1 VKNLGFRIKN
11 EENMNLYVTAA
22 VKELKEK
29 LNAYLSLLSY
39 RYANLCVKA
48 ELGALLPVT
57 VVAEREYNLEDVA
70 KVATPDDF
78 RFEIYPDLPDHLQAI
93 IAAVLDVHPEFKMEL
108 VKEDYGN
115 RNQHIVYTMPE
126 VDKDRRKLL
135 NDTAKVFY
143 EECKVEIDTACGG
156 YLAEVPSLE
165 GKLSVE
171 DVTEVTRVLKRSRE
185 ESLQTCQDLYQKK
198 LAEID
203 EAYQRYQASH
213 ADGGQSNGIDVTSSM
228 RLSGE

>member
-1 VKNLGFRIKN
+1 
-11 EENMNLYVTAA
+11 MNIYITAA

-57 VVAEREYNLEDVA
+57 VMAERDYNLEDVA

-78 RFEIYPDLPDHLQAI
+78 RFEIYPNVPDHLQAI
-93 IAAVLDVHPEFKMEL
+93 IAAILEVHPEFKMEL
-108 VKEDYGN
+108 VREDYGN
-115 RNQHIVYTMPE
+115 HNQHIVYTMPE

-143 EECKVEIDTACGG
+143 EECKAEIDAACAV
-156 YLAEVPSLE
+156 YMTELPELE
-165 GKLSVE
+165 GRLSVE
-171 DVTEVTRVLKRSRE
+171 DFTEVTRVLKRTRE
-185 ESLQTCQDLYQKK
+185 ETLQTCDELYQKK
-198 LAEID
+198 LGEID
-203 EAYQRYQASH
+203 EAHQHYLTDH
-213 ADGGQSNGIDVTSSM
+213 AEDDQGHAGFDVTSSM
-228 RLSGE
+228 KLFEE

>member
-1 VKNLGFRIKN
+1 
-11 EENMNLYVTAA
+11 MNIYITAA

-57 VVAEREYNLEDVA
+57 VMAERDYNLEDVA

-78 RFEIYPDLPDHLQAI
+78 RFEIYPNVPDHLQAI
-93 IAAVLDVHPEFKMEL
+93 IAAILEVHPEFKMEL
-108 VKEDYGN
+108 VREDYGN
-115 RNQHIVYTMPE
+115 HNQHIVYTMPE

-143 EECKVEIDTACGG
+143 EECKAEIDAACAV
-156 YLAEVPSLE
+156 YMTELPELE
-165 GKLSVE
+165 GRLSVE
-171 DVTEVTRVLKRSRE
+171 DFTEVTRVLKRTRE
-185 ESLQTCQDLYQKK
+185 ETLQTCDELYQKK
-198 LAEID
+198 LGEID
-203 EAYQRYQASH
+203 ETRL
-213 ADGGQSNGIDVTSSM
+213 TSTI
-228 RLSGE
+228 

>member
-228 RLSGE
+228 RLSDE

>member
-1 VKNLGFRIKN
+1 
-11 EENMNLYVTAA
+11 MNIYITAA

-57 VVAEREYNLEDVA
+57 VMAERDYNLEDVA

-78 RFEIYPDLPDHLQAI
+78 RFEIYPNVPDHLQAI
-93 IAAVLDVHPEFKMEL
+93 IAAILEVHPEFKMEL
-108 VKEDYGN
+108 VREDYGN
-115 RNQHIVYTMPE
+115 HNQHIVYTMPE

-143 EECKVEIDTACGG
+143 EECKAEIDAACAV
-156 YLAEVPSLE
+156 YMTELPELE
-165 GKLSVE
+165 GRLSVE
-171 DVTEVTRVLKRSRE
+171 DFTEVTRVLKRTRE
-185 ESLQTCQDLYQKK
+185 ETLQTCDELYQKK
-198 LAEID
+198 LGEID
-203 EAYQRYQASH
+203 EAHQHYLTDH
-213 ADGGQSNGIDVTSSM
+213 ADDDQGHAGFDVTISM
-228 RLSGE
+228 KLFDE

>member
-1 VKNLGFRIKN
+1 
-11 EENMNLYVTAA
+11 MNLYITAA

-57 VVAEREYNLEDVA
+57 VMAERDYNLEDVA

-78 RFEIYPDLPDHLQAI
+78 RFEIYPNVPDHLQAI
-93 IAAVLDVHPEFKMEL
+93 IAAILEVHPEFKMEL
-108 VKEDYGN
+108 VREDYGN
-115 RNQHIVYTMPE
+115 HNQHIVYTMPE

-143 EECKVEIDTACGG
+143 EECKAEIDAACAV
-156 YLAEVPSLE
+156 YMTELPELE
-165 GKLSVE
+165 GRLSVE
-171 DVTEVTRVLKRSRE
+171 DFTEVTRVLKRTRE
-185 ESLQTCQDLYQKK
+185 ETLQTCDELYQKK
-198 LAEID
+198 LGEID
-203 EAYQRYQASH
+203 EAHQHYLTDH
-213 ADGGQSNGIDVTSSM
+213 AGDDQGHAGFDVTSS
-228 RLSGE
+228 LKLFDE

>member
-1 VKNLGFRIKN
+1 
-11 EENMNLYVTAA
+11 MNIYITAA

-57 VVAEREYNLEDVA
+57 VMAERDYNLEDVA

-78 RFEIYPDLPDHLQAI
+78 RFEIYPNVPDHLQAI
-93 IAAVLDVHPEFKMEL
+93 IAAILEVHPEFKMEL
-108 VKEDYGN
+108 VWEDYGN
-115 RNQHIVYTMPE
+115 HNQHIVYTMPE

-143 EECKVEIDTACGG
+143 EECKAEIDAACAV
-156 YLAEVPSLE
+156 YMTELPELE
-165 GKLSVE
+165 GRLSVE
-171 DVTEVTRVLKRSRE
+171 DFTEVTRVLKRTRE
-185 ESLQTCQDLYQKK
+185 ETLQTCDELYQKK
-198 LAEID
+198 LGEID
-203 EAYQRYQASH
+203 EAHQHYLTDH
-213 ADGGQSNGIDVTSSM
+213 ADDDQGHAGFDVTSSM
-228 RLSGE
+228 KLFDE

>member
-1 VKNLGFRIKN
+1 
-11 EENMNLYVTAA
+11 MNIYITAA

-57 VVAEREYNLEDVA
+57 VMAERDYNLEDVA

-78 RFEIYPDLPDHLQAI
+78 RFEIYPNVPDHLQAI
-93 IAAVLDVHPEFKMEL
+93 IAAILEVHPEFKMEL
-108 VKEDYGN
+108 VREDYGN
-115 RNQHIVYTMPE
+115 HNQHIVYTMPE

-143 EECKVEIDTACGG
+143 EECKAEIDAACAD
-156 YLAEVPSLE
+156 YMTELPELE
-165 GKLSVE
+165 GRLSVE
-171 DVTEVTRVLKRSRE
+171 DFTEVTRVLKRTRE
-185 ESLQTCQDLYQKK
+185 ETLQTCDELYQKK
-198 LAEID
+198 LGEID
-203 EAYQRYQASH
+203 EAHQHYLTDH
-213 ADGGQSNGIDVTSSM
+213 ADDDQGHAGFDVTSSM
-228 RLSGE
+228 KLFDE

>member
-1 VKNLGFRIKN
+1 
-11 EENMNLYVTAA
+11 MNIYITAA

-57 VVAEREYNLEDVA
+57 VMAERDYNLEDVA

-78 RFEIYPDLPDHLQAI
+78 RFEIYPNVPDHLQAI
-93 IAAVLDVHPEFKMEL
+93 IAAILEVHPEFKMEL
-108 VKEDYGN
+108 VREDYGN
-115 RNQHIVYTMPE
+115 HNQHIVYTMPE

-143 EECKVEIDTACGG
+143 EECKAEIDAACAV
-156 YLAEVPSLE
+156 YMTELPELE
-165 GKLSVE
+165 GRLSVE
-171 DVTEVTRVLKRSRE
+171 DFTEVTRVLKRTRE
-185 ESLQTCQDLYQKK
+185 ETLQTCDELYQKK
-198 LAEID
+198 LGEID
-203 EAYQRYQASH
+203 EAHQHYLTDH
-213 ADGGQSNGIDVTSSM
+213 AGDDQGHAGFDVTSS
-228 RLSGE
+228 LKLFDE

>member
-1 VKNLGFRIKN
+1 
-11 EENMNLYVTAA
+11 MNIYITAA

-57 VVAEREYNLEDVA
+57 VMAERDYNLEDVA

-78 RFEIYPDLPDHLQAI
+78 RFEIYPNVPDHLQAI
-93 IAAVLDVHPEFKMEL
+93 IAAILEVHPEFKMEL
-108 VKEDYGN
+108 VREDYGN
-115 RNQHIVYTMPE
+115 HNQHIVYTMPE

-143 EECKVEIDTACGG
+143 EECKAGNCLNWRAGC
-156 YLAEVPSLE
+156 
-165 GKLSVE
+165 
-171 DVTEVTRVLKRSRE
+171 RSRI
-185 ESLQTCQDLYQKK
+185 SPRLPGCLSA
-198 LAEID
+198 LG
-203 EAYQRYQASH
+203 RRLFRP
-213 ADGGQSNGIDVTSSM
+213 VTNSIRKNSARST
-228 RLSGE
+228 RLTSTI

>member
-1 VKNLGFRIKN
+1 
-11 EENMNLYVTAA
+11 MNIYITAA

-57 VVAEREYNLEDVA
+57 VMAERDYNLEDVA

-78 RFEIYPDLPDHLQAI
+78 RFEIYPNVPDHLQAI
-93 IAAVLDVHPEFKMEL
+93 IAAILEVHPEFKMEL
-108 VKEDYGN
+108 VREDYGN
-115 RNQHIVYTMPE
+115 HNQHIVYTMPE

-143 EECKVEIDTACGG
+143 EECKAEIDAACAV
-156 YLAEVPSLE
+156 YMTELPELE
-165 GKLSVE
+165 GRLSVE
-171 DVTEVTRVLKRSRE
+171 DFTEVTRVLKRTRE
-185 ESLQTCQDLYQKK
+185 ETLQTCDELYQKK
-198 LAEID
+198 LGEID
-203 EAYQRYQASH
+203 EAHQHYLTDH
-213 ADGGQSNGIDVTSSM
+213 ADDDQGHAGFDVTSSM
-228 RLSGE
+228 KLFDE

>member
-1 VKNLGFRIKN
+1 
-11 EENMNLYVTAA
+11 MNIYITAA

-57 VVAEREYNLEDVA
+57 VMAERDYNLEDVA

-78 RFEIYPDLPDHLQAI
+78 RFEIYPNVPDHLQAI
-93 IAAVLDVHPEFKMEL
+93 IAAILEVHPEFKMEL
-108 VKEDYGN
+108 VREDYGN
-115 RNQHIVYTMPE
+115 HNQHIVYTMPE

-143 EECKVEIDTACGG
+143 EECKAEIDAACAV
-156 YLAEVPSLE
+156 YMTELPELE
-165 GKLSVE
+165 GRLSVE
-171 DVTEVTRVLKRSRE
+171 DFTEVTRVLKRTRE
-185 ESLQTCQDLYQKK
+185 ETLQTCDELYQKK
-198 LAEID
+198 LGEID
-203 EAYQRYQASH
+203 EAHQHYLTDH
-213 ADGGQSNGIDVTSSM
+213 AGDDQGHAGFDVTSSM
-228 RLSGE
+228 KLFDE

>member
-1 VKNLGFRIKN
+1 
-11 EENMNLYVTAA
+11 MNIYITAA

-57 VVAEREYNLEDVA
+57 VAAERDYNLEDVA
-70 KVATPDDF
+70 KLTTPDDF
-78 RFEIYPDLPDHLQAI
+78 HFEIYPNVPDHLHYI
-93 IAAVLDVHPEFKMEL
+93 IEGVLDVHPEFKMEL
-108 VKEDYGN
+108 VREDYGN
-115 RNQHIVYTMPE
+115 HNQHIPE

-135 NDTAKVFY
+135 TDTAKVFY
-143 EECKVEIDTACGG
+143 EECKAEIEKECAV
-156 YLAEVPSLE
+156 YLAELPELE

-171 DVTEVTRVLKRSRE
+171 DLTEVTRVLKRSRE
-185 ESLQTCQDLYQKK
+185 ETLQNCDELYQKK

-203 EAYQRYQASH
+203 DAYQNYLANHAEDDQAL
-213 ADGGQSNGIDVTSSM
+213 GGFDVTKSM
-228 RLSGE
+228 RLTDE

>member
-1 VKNLGFRIKN
+1 
-11 EENMNLYVTAA
+11 MNIYITAA

-57 VVAEREYNLEDVA
+57 VAAERDYNLEDVA
-70 KVATPDDF
+70 KLTTPDDF
-78 RFEIYPDLPDHLQAI
+78 HFEIYPNVSDHLHYI
-93 IAAVLDVHPEFKMEL
+93 IEGVLDVHPEFKMEL
-108 VKEDYGN
+108 VREDYGN
-115 RNQHIVYTMPE
+115 HNQHIVYTMPE

-135 NDTAKVFY
+135 TDTAKVFY
-143 EECKVEIDTACGG
+143 EECKAEIEKECAV
-156 YLAEVPSLE
+156 YLAELPELE

-171 DVTEVTRVLKRSRE
+171 DLTEVTRVLKRSRE
-185 ESLQTCQDLYQKK
+185 ETLQNCDDLYQKK

-203 EAYQRYQASH
+203 DAYQNYLANH
-213 ADGGQSNGIDVTSSM
+213 AEDDQSLGGFDVTKSM
-228 RLSGE
+228 RLTDE

>member
-1 VKNLGFRIKN
+1 
-11 EENMNLYVTAA
+11 MNLYITAA

-57 VVAEREYNLEDVA
+57 VAAERDYNLEDVA
-70 KVATPDDF
+70 KLTTPDDF
-78 RFEIYPDLPDHLQAI
+78 HFEIYPNVPDHLHYI
-93 IAAVLDVHPEFKMEL
+93 IEGVLDVHPEFKMEL
-108 VKEDYGN
+108 VREDYGN
-115 RNQHIVYTMPE
+115 HNQHIVYTMPE

-135 NDTAKVFY
+135 TDTAKVFY
-143 EECKVEIDTACGG
+143 EECKAEIEKECAV
-156 YLAEVPSLE
+156 YLAELPELE

-171 DVTEVTRVLKRSRE
+171 DLTEVTRVLKRSRE
-185 ESLQTCQDLYQKK
+185 ETLQNCDELYQKK

-203 EAYQRYQASH
+203 DAYQNYLANHAEDDQAL
-213 ADGGQSNGIDVTSSM
+213 GGFDVTKSM
-228 RLSGE
+228 RLNDE

>member
-1 VKNLGFRIKN
+1 
-11 EENMNLYVTAA
+11 MNIYITAA

-57 VVAEREYNLEDVA
+57 VMAERDYNLEDVA

-78 RFEIYPDLPDHLQAI
+78 RFEIYPNVPDHLQAI
-93 IAAVLDVHPEFKMEL
+93 IAAILEVHPEFKMEL
-108 VKEDYGN
+108 VREDYGN
-115 RNQHIVYTMPE
+115 HNQHIVYTMPE

-143 EECKVEIDTACGG
+143 EECKAEIDAACAV
-156 YLAEVPSLE
+156 YMTELPELE
-165 GKLSVE
+165 GRLSVE
-171 DVTEVTRVLKRSRE
+171 DFTEVTRVLKRTRE
-185 ESLQTCQDLYQKK
+185 ETLQTCDELYQKK
-198 LAEID
+198 LGEID
-203 EAYQRYQASH
+203 EAHQRYLIKHENDDAQT
-213 ADGGQSNGIDVTSSM
+213 NGFDVTSSM
-228 RLSGE
+228 KLFEE

>member
-1 VKNLGFRIKN
+1 
-11 EENMNLYVTAA
+11 MNLYVTAA

-57 VVAEREYNLEDVA
+57 VMAERDYNLEDVA

-78 RFEIYPDLPDHLQAI
+78 RFEIYPNVPDHLQAI
-93 IAAVLDVHPEFKMEL
+93 IAAILEVHPEFKMEL
-108 VKEDYGN
+108 VREDYGN
-115 RNQHIVYTMPE
+115 HNQHIVYTMPE

-143 EECKVEIDTACGG
+143 EECKAEIDAACAV
-156 YLAEVPSLE
+156 YMTELPELE
-165 GKLSVE
+165 GRLSVE
-171 DVTEVTRVLKRSRE
+171 DFTEVTRVLKRTRE
-185 ESLQTCQDLYQKK
+185 ETLQTCDELYQKK
-198 LAEID
+198 LGEID
-203 EAYQRYQASH
+203 EAHQHYLTDH
-213 ADGGQSNGIDVTSSM
+213 ADDDQGHAGFDVTSSM
-228 RLSGE
+228 KLFDE

>member
-1 VKNLGFRIKN
+1 
-11 EENMNLYVTAA
+11 MNIYITAA

-57 VVAEREYNLEDVA
+57 VAAERDYNLEDVA
-70 KVATPDDF
+70 KLTTPDDF
-78 RFEIYPDLPDHLQAI
+78 HFEIYPNVPDHLQYI
-93 IAAVLDVHPEFKMEL
+93 IEGILDVHPEFKMEL
-108 VKEDYGN
+108 VREDYGN
-115 RNQHIVYTMPE
+115 HNQHIVYTMPE

-135 NDTAKVFY
+135 TDTAKVFY
-143 EECKVEIDTACGG
+143 EECKAEIEKECAV
-156 YLAEVPSLE
+156 YLAELPELE

-171 DVTEVTRVLKRSRE
+171 DLTEVTRVLKRSRE
-185 ESLQTCQDLYQKK
+185 ESLETSQDIYQKK

-203 EAYQRYQASH
+203 EAYQRYLTNHENDSLT
-213 ADGGQSNGIDVTSSM
+213 DINYDVTRSM
-228 RLSGE
+228 RLPEEYA

>member
-1 VKNLGFRIKN
+1 
-11 EENMNLYVTAA
+11 MNIYITAA

-57 VVAEREYNLEDVA
+57 VMAERDYNLEDVA

-78 RFEIYPDLPDHLQAI
+78 RFEIYPNVPDHLQAI
-93 IAAVLDVHPEFKMEL
+93 IAAILEVHPEFKMEL
-108 VKEDYGN
+108 VREDYGN
-115 RNQHIVYTMPE
+115 HNQHIVYTMPE

-143 EECKVEIDTACGG
+143 EECKAEIDAACAV
-156 YLAEVPSLE
+156 YMTELPELE
-165 GKLSVE
+165 GRLSVE
-171 DVTEVTRVLKRSRE
+171 DFTEVTRVLKRTRE
-185 ESLQTCQDLYQKK
+185 ETLQTCDELYQKK
-198 LAEID
+198 LGEID
-203 EAYQRYQASH
+203 EAYQHYLTDH
-213 ADGGQSNGIDVTSSM
+213 AGDDQGHAGFDVTSSM
-228 RLSGE
+228 KLFDE

>member
-1 VKNLGFRIKN
+1 
-11 EENMNLYVTAA
+11 MNIYITAA

-57 VVAEREYNLEDVA
+57 VMAERDYNLEDVA

-78 RFEIYPDLPDHLQAI
+78 RFEIYPNVPDHLQAI
-93 IAAVLDVHPEFKMEL
+93 IAAILEVHPEFKMEL
-108 VKEDYGN
+108 VREDYGN
-115 RNQHIVYTMPE
+115 HNQHIVCTMPE

-143 EECKVEIDTACGG
+143 EECKAEIDAACAV
-156 YLAEVPSLE
+156 YMTELPELE
-165 GKLSVE
+165 GRLSVE
-171 DVTEVTRVLKRSRE
+171 DFTEVTRVLKRTRE
-185 ESLQTCQDLYQKK
+185 ETLQTCDELYQKK
-198 LAEID
+198 LGEID
-203 EAYQRYQASH
+203 EAHQHYLTDH
-213 ADGGQSNGIDVTSSM
+213 ADDDQGHAGFDVTSSM
-228 RLSGE
+228 KLFDE

>member
-1 VKNLGFRIKN
+1 
-11 EENMNLYVTAA
+11 MNLYVTAA

-70 KVATPDDF
+70 KVATPNDF
-78 RFEIYPDLPDHLQAI
+78 RFEIYPDVPDHLQAI
-93 IAAVLDVHPEFKMEL
+93 IAAVFDVHPEFKMEL
-108 VKEDYGN
+108 AEEDYGN

-171 DVTEVTRVLKRSRE
+171 DVTEITRVLKRSRE
-185 ESLQTCQDLYQKK
+185 ESLQTCQELYEKK

-203 EAYQRYQASH
+203 EAYQNYLTNHSDDDQYI
-213 ADGGQSNGIDVTSSM
+213 GGFDVTKSM
-228 RLSGE
+228 RLTDE

>member
-1 VKNLGFRIKN
+1 
-11 EENMNLYVTAA
+11 MNLYITAA

-57 VVAEREYNLEDVA
+57 VMAERDYNLEDVA

-78 RFEIYPDLPDHLQAI
+78 RFEIYPNVPDHLQAI
-93 IAAVLDVHPEFKMEL
+93 IAAILEVHPEFKMEL
-108 VKEDYGN
+108 VREDYGN
-115 RNQHIVYTMPE
+115 HNQHIVYTMPE

-143 EECKVEIDTACGG
+143 EECKAEIDAACAV
-156 YLAEVPSLE
+156 YMTELPELE
-165 GKLSVE
+165 GRLSVE
-171 DVTEVTRVLKRSRE
+171 DFTEVTRVLKRTRE
-185 ESLQTCQDLYQKK
+185 ETLQTCDELYQKK
-198 LAEID
+198 LGEID
-203 EAYQRYQASH
+203 EAYQHYLTDH
-213 ADGGQSNGIDVTSSM
+213 AGDDQGHAGFDVTSSM
-228 RLSGE
+228 KLFDE

>member
-1 VKNLGFRIKN
+1 
-11 EENMNLYVTAA
+11 MNIYITAA

-57 VVAEREYNLEDVA
+57 VMAERDYNLEDVA

-78 RFEIYPDLPDHLQAI
+78 RFEIYPNVPDHLQAI
-93 IAAVLDVHPEFKMEL
+93 IAAILEVHPEFKMEL
-108 VKEDYGN
+108 VREDYGN
-115 RNQHIVYTMPE
+115 HNQHIVYTMPE

-143 EECKVEIDTACGG
+143 EECKAEIDAACAV
-156 YLAEVPSLE
+156 YMTELPERE
-165 GKLSVE
+165 GRLSVE
-171 DVTEVTRVLKRSRE
+171 DFTEVTRVLKRTRE
-185 ESLQTCQDLYQKK
+185 ETLQTCDELYQKK
-198 LAEID
+198 LGEID
-203 EAYQRYQASH
+203 EAHQHYLTDH
-213 ADGGQSNGIDVTSSM
+213 AGDDQGHAGFDVTSS
-228 RLSGE
+228 LKLFDE